1 MFIDDYAFRELPRPR
16 FAELER
22 TLSSCTSAAIEV
34 NAVAIVG
41 SDGLLPWLYRRERQA
56 TLLNSST
63 TSLEK
68 VEPITAVLHTKHK

>member
-41 SDGLLPWLYRRERQA
+41 SDGLLP
-56 TLLNSST
+56 
-63 TSLEK
+63 
-68 VEPITAVLHTKHK
+68 

>member
-1 MFIDDYAFRELPRPR
+1 MSEEQSWIIRQLSLSNRSLQELYTNTSLMFIDDYAFRELPRPR

-41 SDGLLPWLYRRERQA
+41 SDGLLP
-56 TLLNSST
+56 
-63 TSLEK
+63 
-68 VEPITAVLHTKHK
+68 